1 MRVRLVMGEWRIC
14 QGVGVMK
21 GRLRAVMGCKMGK
34 LTGKE
39 GGLMFL

>member
-1 MRVRLVMGEWRIC
+1 MSGSGSDEGEIES
-14 QGVGVMK
+14 GD
-21 GRLRAVMGCKMGK
+21 GCKMGK